1 MLQVVC
7 RGKTAVF
14 SHKRGTWVAATG
26 IRKDRQMAD
35 LEQTL
40 REIFGESVDRLSRFQ
55 ADQIKRL
62 NDKVRELARESIRDD
77 LARLEREIAEL
88 KSRITALE
96 RK

>member
-1 MLQVVC
+1 
-7 RGKTAVF
+7 
-14 SHKRGTWVAATG
+14 
-26 IRKDRQMAD
+26 MAD

-62 NDKVRELARESIRDD
+62 NDKVREIARESIRDD